1 MTMIEFVIASK
12 VKPVV
17 LYEQMAE
24 ECIEL
29 AHACQKK
36 ARILRGENPTP
47 VTSEEADDMV
57 LEEFT
62 DVTLV
67 AGLLQLKPSNI
78 QLRDKLLRW
87 RDRLEDDNRDFK

>member
-62 DVTLV
+62 DVMLV